1 MTGRGIEVRKDVVI
15 PPREITLTFVRAS
28 GPGGQNVNKVASK
41 AVLRFNVRDSPS
53 LTAAQRERALA
64 RLASRLTSEGELI
77 LHCAEERQQARNR
90 EALLARFATVM
101 RTALRVSRT
110 RRPSRPSARAVE
122 RRLADKR
129 ARSERKRERRTLD

>member
-15 PPREITLTFVRAS
+15 PARELALSFVRAS

-41 AVLRFNVRDSPS
+41 AVLRFSVRDSPS
-53 LTAAQRERALA
+53 LTAAQRERARA

-77 LHCAEERQQARNR
+77 LHCADERHQARNR
-90 EALLARFATVM
+90 EALLKRFTSIM
-101 RTALRVSRT
+101 RTALRVPRKRHAT
-110 RRPSRPSARAVE
+110 RPSAHAVE

-129 ARSERKRERRTLD
+129 ARGERKRER